1 MASTCENI
9 KAEGITIYTIVFQLN
24 DITIQEL
31 FRNCASDP
39 EKFFNSPDNQQLSE
53 AFRSIG
59 AELRNLRIA
68 E

>member
-1 MASTCENI
+1 MATTCENI

-24 DITIQEL
+24 NLTIQDM

-39 EKFFNSPDNQQLSE
+39 EKFFNSQDNQQLNE